1 MDQTSAAALEHL
13 QTMETRINQQTALI
27 TELRQSGQDTLEAAQ
42 RLVLLRNALEDMRL
56 HLGGLLPGEAVETVN
71 KALR

>member
-1 MDQTSAAALEHL
+1 MDRTSAAALKHL

-27 TELRQSGQDTLEAAQ
+27 TELRQSGEDTLEAAQ

-56 HLGGLLPGEAVETVN
+56 YLGGLLPSEAVEMVN
-71 KALR
+71 KTLR